1 MIWQEISDKKQ
12 MEIILSLLEKW
23 IYSNSEESCPK
34 KIFCLEILVSD
45 KLKPLWLIKHKNT
58 IDFTFILLFK
68 ILCMLCLENICT
80 NSTVQ
85 LEIRIVGMNAQ
96 NVFTERGIQ

>member
-1 MIWQEISDKKQ
+1 MVNK
-12 MEIILSLLEKW
+12 
-23 IYSNSEESCPK
+23 
-34 KIFCLEILVSD
+34 
-45 KLKPLWLIKHKNT
+45 KNT
-58 IDFTFILLFK
+58 IDFTFIVSFK
-68 ILCMLCLENICT
+68 IFCMLYLEYIST

>member
-1 MIWQEISDKKQ
+1 MD
-12 MEIILSLLEKW
+12 L
-23 IYSNSEESCPK
+23 SNSEESCPK

-45 KLKPLWLIKHKNT
+45 KLKALWLIKHKNT
-58 IDFTFILLFK
+58 IDFTFILSLK
-68 ILCMLCLENICT
+68 ILCMLCLEYIST